1 MILKKVLP
9 LVWLLLA
16 AWSNSTAQSGSG
28 CIEGA
33 IVTTRAGATSV
44 DICQGDGLPDIIRFK
59 TSPAAMPFAYLIT
72 DVNNV
77 ILGVSASNIINL
89 EGYPVGTLRVWAF
102 AYLGSISAQVGQNAA
117 DGGLAQICFALT
129 SNFVTVNSIN
139 PDGGTVTTSTGVN
152 SAFACVNNSGS
163 NAISFA
169 TTNTGSNYSYVVTN
183 ANNIIVGAA
192 TGNMFDFGTVPA
204 GNYRVWGVAH
214 AGPLNAPIGA
224 NITTSVLSNQ
234 CYGLSSNF
242 VTVQRGNADGGTVS
256 TVSGASEIKFCRAAD
271 AVAVA
276 LTVQSPAPASYA
288 YVLTNTANRI
298 IAILPGNS
306 FQPAGLP
313 LGNYRIWG
321 LSYSGNILAQAGD
334 DAAAVALSDACFD
347 LSDNFIPVALQDVNG
362 GEISIAGGGNQALC
376 VGDGDADVVSFS
388 AAGGSG
394 ASYIWVVTDADGE
407 QVLAVS
413 TSNDID
419 FEGFASG
426 SVLVWGLAYSGTLN
440 AQPGQSVAEALQGL
454 ECFDLS
460 ENAVALHLTRTNGGE
475 VTIAGGATSINVCTG
490 DGVSDELSFTNT
502 SDASENYAYVVTDGN
517 NNIIALSASG
527 VVDFEG
533 GGVGVVRVWGLS
545 YSGNLLAQVGDN
557 AASTTLSDGCYDLSD
572 NFVTVDLRR
581 TNGGNVSITGGAV
594 FATVCANDGAA
605 DVLSFNNNSGFA
617 PNYAYIVTNEN
628 NVVQSI
634 STTGMI
640 DFEGSGSGIVRVWG
654 VAYTGNLLVAP
665 GDDAAAVALSDECFD
680 LSDNYVVVD
689 RETVDGGMIMTPF
702 GQTQLE
708 FCGGDGFPDQAV
720 YFSTMQAFGN
730 FTFLITDANNTL
742 LVQTTSNFTD
752 FESFGAGTFRVWGLS
767 YTGHVTLQPGDNV
780 SSATL
785 SDRCFDLS
793 DNFLTIVVNT
803 VDGGTVAL
811 IDGGG
816 NAYLAC
822 ANDGSAD
829 VALVQSTANEPG
841 ANYTWLLTDEG
852 NQILAI
858 SSTADFNFDNY
869 DPGTYRIWGLG
880 YTGSLS
886 AAPGQFA
893 GTVSLASECFGL
905 SLNYIEVSVETA
917 LGGEISVADGS
928 HFISICA
935 GNDIVSEPITF
946 NTTGSSTGT
955 YVYVITD
962 EENNIVRVYNDDVI
976 SFDDGLGEGRYR
988 VWGLAYTG
996 DLTAQIGDNAGDVSL
1011 SDGCFQLS
1019 SNFIPLWSGFPEAGE
1034 LSFEGSGDT
1043 RLICP
1048 DNGIADEISF
1058 NAAGLSQN
1066 LPSVFLL
1073 TDADNVVLDIF
1084 TDTTYDFDQTDEP
1097 ELRVWSLS
1105 FAGALLVQVGDNAAE
1120 VDLASECS
1128 ELSNFLTVLR
1138 QKPEAASIS
1147 LSDGNTFISACAD
1160 GLTGPVSFINTSDF
1174 AGNYIYVITSTSNVI
1189 LDVAAGSSYDFSDLT
1204 NDTVRVWGLAYT
1216 GNILAQIGDNAATTT
1231 ITDDCYDLSDNFIT
1245 VVRVNAVGG
1254 SLITPDGQTQ
1264 YLRCA
1269 GDGTPDPI
1277 SFTVT
1282 GASNAPYLFLIT
1294 DENDYLIGISTQP
1307 GFDFENAIQGVFR
1320 IRGISYTGVFQLFP
1334 GDSIF
1339 GDIPAASG
1347 CFDFSDNFIEINN
1360 VRVNGGNLFST
1371 GNQTVFYICPAD
1383 GVADVVHFNNTSNAP
1398 TANYAYLFTN
1408 ENNVIIGLTFQDSFN
1423 FDIAGIGI
1431 TRIWGV
1437 SYTGNFIANF
1447 GDNAATTPLS
1457 DQCYDLSNNYITVV
1471 RDVPA
1476 GGTVATSQGET
1487 ALTIC
1492 LGIDPSVVTAQST
1505 SASLVAYTFA
1515 LTTQFNDILAFS
1527 DGGNFNFA
1535 QYGAGTYRIW
1545 GVSYTGTLDLTVEN
1559 ILSVDLGSSC
1569 LELSGNF
1576 ITVIVTDIIA
1586 GGVLSA
1592 NGDLTTVYFCP
1603 NDGQEDLVEVSTTSP
1618 TPSDNYRFVVANQDG
1633 IVFIPDLMG
1642 NAIDFDGA
1650 GIGEYRIYGIAFT
1663 GNYLVGLGT
1672 NLNTA
1677 DLSDGCFSL
1686 SSNFIRVFNAVA
1698 DGGTVSTTDGDTQVE
1713 LDMQDGEADVL
1724 EFENTG
1730 ATNLPYLYVLTD
1742 ENNIVLG
1749 YLNGNSF
1756 DFEGRTE
1763 PKLRVWGLSYHG
1775 AAPTATD
1782 VPASELIGAGD
1793 CAAFSQNF
1801 VSIAAIVDPT
1811 LQDNAT
1817 SLRATAQP
1825 NPATDRV
1832 TLRVW
1837 ADEKVKSAS
1846 ATVLI
1851 MDASGR
1857 VRDQYRLPEWSGFQ
1871 QAELDIS
1878 RLEEGVYTVQIRS
1891 AENVAVLR
1899 VVKSRM

>member
-9 LVWLLLA
+9 VVWLLVA
-16 AWSNSTAQSGSG
+16 ACSTVTAQSGSG

-33 IVTTRAGATSV
+33 VVTTRSGATSV
-44 DICQGDGLPDIIRFK
+44 DICQGDGLPDIVRFK

-77 ILGVSASNIINL
+77 VLGISASNIINL

-102 AYLGSISAQVGQNAA
+102 AYLGSISAHVGQNAA
-117 DGGLAQICFALT
+117 DGGLAQVCYALT

-139 PDGGTVTTSTGVN
+139 PEGGTVTTSTGAN
-152 SAFACVNNSGS
+152 SAFACVNNTGS

-169 TTNTGSNYSYVVTN
+169 TTNTGANYSYIVTN
-183 ANNIIVGAA
+183 NNNLIVGVA
-192 TGNMFDFGTVPA
+192 TGSTFDFGTVPA

-234 CYGLSSNF
+234 CYGLSENF
-242 VTVQRGNADGGTVS
+242 VTVERGNADGGTIR
-256 TVSGASEIKFCRAAD
+256 TVAGAAEIKFCRAQD
-271 AVAVA
+271 AVSVA
-276 LTVQSPAPASYA
+276 LTVLSPAPAGYA
-288 YVLTNTANRI
+288 YVLTNTSNQIVAV
-298 IAILPGNS
+298 LPGNS

-321 LSYSGNILAQAGD
+321 LSYSGNIVAQPGD
-334 DAAAVALSDACFD
+334 DAAATVLSDACFD
-347 LSDNFIPVALQDVNG
+347 LSNNFIPVTLQDVNG

-388 AAGGSG
+388 AAGATG
-394 ASYIWVVTDADGE
+394 ASFVWVVTDTDGE
-407 QVLAVS
+407 EVLAVS
-413 TSNDID
+413 NSSSID
-419 FEGFASG
+419 FEGYASG
-426 SVLVWGLAYSGTLN
+426 SVLVWGLAYSGSLN
-440 AQPGQSVAEALQGL
+440 AQPGQSVDAVLQNL

-460 ENAVALHLTRTNGGE
+460 ENAIALHLTRTNGGE
-475 VTIAGGATSINVCTG
+475 VSIAGGATSINVCTG
-490 DGVSDELSFTNT
+490 DSVSDEISFANN
-502 SDASENYAYVVTDGN
+502 SDAVENYTYVITDSN
-517 NNIIALSASG
+517 NNIIAFSPSG
-527 VVDFEG
+527 IVDFEG

-545 YSGNLLAQVGDN
+545 YSGSILAQIGDN
-557 AASTTLSDGCYDLSD
+557 AASTTLTEACYDLSD

-581 TNGGNVSITGGAV
+581 TNGANVSITGGDV
-594 FATVCANDGAA
+594 FATVCANDASA
-605 DVLSFNNNSGFA
+605 DVLTFNNNSGFA
-617 PNYAYIVTNEN
+617 PNYAYIVTDEANI
-628 NVVQSI
+628 VQSI

-640 DFEGSGSGIVRVWG
+640 DFEGTGSGVARVWG
-654 VAYTGNLLVAP
+654 VAYTGSLLVAP

-680 LSDNYVVVD
+680 LSDNFVVVD
-689 RETVDGGMIMTPF
+689 REVVDGGMIMTPF

-742 LVQTTSNFTD
+742 LVETSSNFTD
-752 FESFGAGTFRVWGLS
+752 FESFGTGTFYVWGLS
-767 YTGHVTLQPGDNV
+767 YTGDITVQPGDNI
-780 SSATL
+780 SSVAL
-785 SDRCFDLS
+785 SNRCFALS
-793 DNFLTIVVNT
+793 GNFLSVTVNT
-803 VDGGTVAL
+803 VDGGTVSL
-811 IDGGG
+811 IGGG
-816 NAYLAC
+816 NTYLAC
-822 ANDGSAD
+822 ADNGTPD
-829 VALVQSTANEPG
+829 VALVESTANEPG
-841 ANYTWLLTDEG
+841 VNYTWLLTDEA
-852 NQILAI
+852 NEIFAI
-858 SSTADFNFDNY
+858 SSTASFNFDNY
-869 DPGTYRIWGLG
+869 APGTYRIWGLG

-886 AAPGQFA
+886 AVPGQFA
-893 GTVSLASECFGL
+893 GSVALASECFAL
-905 SLNYIEVSVETA
+905 SLNFVEVRVETA
-917 LGGEISVADGS
+917 LGGEISAEDGS
-928 HFISICA
+928 NFISICA
-935 GNDIVSEPITF
+935 GNDIVSDPIIF
-946 NTTGSSTGT
+946 NTTGSGTGA

-962 EENNIVRVYNDDVI
+962 EANNIVRIYDNNVI
-976 SFDDGLGEGRYR
+976 SFDDGLGAGRYR
-988 VWGLAYTG
+988 IWGLSYTG
-996 DLTAQIGDNAGDVSL
+996 NLTAQIGDNAGAVSI
-1011 SDGCFQLS
+1011 SDGCYQLS

-1034 LSFEGSGDT
+1034 LSFDGEGDT

-1058 NAAGLSQN
+1058 NADGISQS
-1066 LPSVFLL
+1066 LPFVFLL
-1073 TDADNVVLDIF
+1073 TNADNVVLDIF
-1084 TDTTYDFDQTDEP
+1084 ADTNYDFDQTNEA
-1097 ELRVWSLS
+1097 ELRVWALS
-1105 FAGALLVQVGDNAAE
+1105 YAGNLLVQVGDNAAE

-1138 QKPEAASIS
+1138 QKPEADSIS
-1147 LSDGNTFISACAD
+1147 LSDGNVFISACAD

-1174 AGNYIYVITSTSNVI
+1174 AGNYVYVITDTDNVI
-1189 LDVAAGSSYDFSDLT
+1189 LDVATSNSYDFSDLT
-1204 NDTVRVWGLAYT
+1204 SDTVRVWGLAYT
-1216 GNILAQIGDNAATTT
+1216 GNVLAQIGDNAATTT

-1245 VVRVNAVGG
+1245 VLRVNPIGG
-1254 SLITPDGQTQ
+1254 SLTTADGQTEF
-1264 YLRCA
+1264 LRCA

-1277 SFTVT
+1277 NFTVN

-1294 DENDYLIGISTQP
+1294 DENNYLIGLATQP
-1307 GFDFENAIQGVFR
+1307 NFDFENAIEGVFR
-1320 IRGISYTGVFQLFP
+1320 IHGISYTGVFQLFP

-1339 GDIPAASG
+1339 GGIPAASG
-1347 CFDFSDNFIEINN
+1347 CFDFSDNFLEINN
-1360 VRVNGGNLFST
+1360 IRVNGGTLFS
-1371 GNQTVFYICPAD
+1371 NVPETVFYTCPAD

-1398 TANYAYLFTN
+1398 NANYAYLFTN

-1457 DQCYDLSNNYITVV
+1457 DQCFDLSNNYITVV

-1476 GGTVATSQGET
+1476 GGTVATTQGET

-1492 LGIDPSVVTAQST
+1492 LGIDPSIVTAQST

-1515 LTTQFNDILAFS
+1515 LTTEFNDILAFS
-1527 DGGNFNFA
+1527 DGGDFNFA
-1535 QYGAGTYRIW
+1535 QYGPGTYRIW
-1545 GVSYTGTLDLTVEN
+1545 GISYTGSLDPMSEN

-1569 LELSGNF
+1569 LELSANF
-1576 ITVIVTDIIA
+1576 ITVVVTNIIA
-1586 GGVLSA
+1586 GGELSA
-1592 NGDLTTVYFCP
+1592 NGDRTTVYFCP
-1603 NDGQEDLVEVSTTSP
+1603 NDGLEDLVEVSSTSP
-1618 TPSDNYRFVVANQDG
+1618 TPADNYRYVVANQNG

-1642 NAIDFDGA
+1642 NSIDFDGA
-1650 GIGEYRIYGIAFT
+1650 GVGEYRIYGIAFT
-1663 GNYLVGLGT
+1663 GNYQVALGT

-1677 DLSDGCFSL
+1677 DLSNGCFSL
-1686 SSNFIRVFNAVA
+1686 SSNFIRVLNAVA
-1698 DGGTVSTTDGDTQVE
+1698 DGGTVSTTEAATEVE
-1713 LDMQDGEADVL
+1713 LDMQDGEADLL

-1730 ATNLPYLYVLTD
+1730 TTDLSYLYVLTD
-1742 ENNIVLG
+1742 DSNVVLG
-1749 YLNGNSF
+1749 YLNGNGF

-1782 VPASELIGAGD
+1782 VPAADLIGAGD
-1793 CAAFSQNF
+1793 CAEFSENF
-1801 VSIAAIVDPT
+1801 VSITAVVAPT
-1811 LQDNAT
+1811 LQGNANA
-1817 SLRATAQP
+1817 LRATAQP

-1837 ADEKVKSAS
+1837 ADEKTKSAP
-1846 ATVLI
+1846 ATILI

-1899 VVKSRM
+1899 VVKSRL